1 MLPILFQTYL
11 PHRVFSIVAHQDSK
25 RLILHLQ
32 VYYFIAIEYFM
43 PIVNPISIILLLR
56 FLLHHSSKA
65 MQIIARVIESIVI
78 MSACQ
83 LLYLAVDS
91 VLV

>member
-11 PHRVFSIVAHQDSK
+11 PHRVFSIVAHQDSE

-32 VYYFIAIEYFM
+32 VYYFVAIEDFV
-43 PIVNPISIILLLR
+43 PIVDTVAIVLLLR
-56 FLLHHSSKA
+56 LLLHHSAKA

-78 MSACQ
+78 VSARQ
-83 LLYLAVDS
+83 LLNLAIDS
-91 VLV
+91 LLV